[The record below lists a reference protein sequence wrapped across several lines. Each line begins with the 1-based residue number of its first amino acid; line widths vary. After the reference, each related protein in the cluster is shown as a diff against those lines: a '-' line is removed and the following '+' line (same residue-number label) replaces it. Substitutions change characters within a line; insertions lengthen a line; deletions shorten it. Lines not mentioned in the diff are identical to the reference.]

1 MKRRTL
7 IIVSIVSMLVI
18 GAAGYYGF
26 SASAQEPPAP
36 QAPQTAAVTM
46 CDVQQTVEA
55 PGELDNSSET
65 QLLMPVDGPL
75 SEVLVQAGDYVTAV
89 QVLARLDDHS
99 KAEAQIALKDAR
111 EAYEKAENHLKY
123 LQTSQK
129 VPQTETRLYLR
140 PIRNGWKYETRTK
153 SFKGPAPEDWIIE
166 AENDL
171 ALKKAEFEEAQATFD
186 QMELKAP
193 FSGVVIEAN
202 AATDQ
207 VFQENDVLFKL
218 IDPRALEVMA
228 NVTQED
234 YPLLKAG
241 QSADVYF
248 DARPDV
254 IVHGKVDRIV
264 PKLIEGDSPTYD
276 IFISLD
282 EVPDGLVDGMT
293 ADANVTIA
301 SREGVLCLPRSVV
314 HTSGDNSAML
324 QVWNGL
330 RTETREVTTGLRGDT
345 SVEILEGLEAGEQ
358 VVVQ

>member
-1 MKRRTL
+1 MKFRTI
-7 IIVSIVSMLVI
+7 IIVSIISMLII

-36 QAPQTAAVTM
+36 QASRTAAVTT

-55 PGELDNSSET
+55 PGELDNASET

-75 SEVLVQAGDYVTAV
+75 SEVLVQAGDSVAAG
-89 QVLARLDDHS
+89 QVLASMDDLS
-99 KAEAQIALKDAR
+99 KAQAQIALKDAR
-111 EAYEKAENHLKY
+111 EAYEKAENYLKY

-129 VPQTETRLYLR
+129 VPQTETRIFLQQR
-140 PIRNGWKYETRTK
+140 RWGWEYTSKTK
-153 SFKGPAPEDWIIE
+153 PFKGPAPKDWIIE
-166 AENDL
+166 AENVL
-171 ALKKAEFEEAQATFD
+171 ALKKAEYEEAQATLE

-193 FSGVVIEAN
+193 FSGVITEVN
-202 AATDQ
+202 ASTDQ
-207 VFQENDVLFKL
+207 VFHENDVLFKI
-218 IDPRALEVMA
+218 IDPKALEVMA

-234 YPLLKAG
+234 YPLLKPG
-241 QSADVYF
+241 QSAEVYF

-254 IVHGKVDRIV
+254 IVQGTVDRIV

-276 IFISLD
+276 IYILLD

-314 HTSGDNSAML
+314 HTTGDNKAML
-324 QVWNGL
+324 QVWTGL
-330 RTETREVTTGLRGDT
+330 KTETREVTTGLRGDT
-345 SVEILEGLEAGEQ
+345 SVEILSGLDEGEQ
-358 VVVQ
+358 VIVQ

>member
-1 MKRRTL
+1 MKSRTILL
-7 IIVSIVSMLVI
+7 ISIVSLLVI

-26 SASAQEPPAP
+26 SASAQEPPRP
-36 QAPQTAAVTM
+36 QAPQTAPVTT
-46 CDVQQTVEA
+46 CDVQQSVEA
-55 PGELDNSSET
+55 PGELDNTSER

-75 SEVLVQAGDYVTAV
+75 AEVLVQAGDRVSAG
-89 QVLARLDDHS
+89 QVLSRLNDHS
-99 KAEAQIALKDAR
+99 KAEAQIALKDAS
-111 EAYEKAENHLKY
+111 EAYKKAADYLKY

-129 VPQTETRLYLR
+129 VPQTETRVFLQAR
-140 PIRNGWKYETRTK
+140 RWGWEYRSKTK
-153 SFKGPAPEDWIIE
+153 PFKGPAPEDWIIE

-171 ALKKAEFEEAQATFD
+171 ALKKAEFEDAQATLD

-193 FSGVVIEAN
+193 FDGVVIEVN

-218 IDPRALEVMA
+218 IDPKALAVMA

-234 YPLLKAG
+234 YPLLMPG
-241 QSADVYF
+241 QSAEVYF
-248 DARPDV
+248 DARPEV
-254 IVHGKVDRIV
+254 TVQGKVDRIV
-264 PKLIEGDSPTYD
+264 PKLVEGDSPTYD
-276 IFISLD
+276 IYISLD

-314 HTSGDNSAML
+314 HTSGDNTAML
-324 QVWNGL
+324 QVWTGME
-330 RTETREVTTGLRGDT
+330 TETREVTTGLRGDT
-345 SVEILEGLEAGEQ
+345 SVEILSGLEDGEE